1 MAEVEPRILGTE
13 SHIESPGTLPSNMF
27 SKACQLASQFTRP
40 LVVST
45 RTYDGR
51 VEAGVG
57 AYILLNSDGWIIT
70 AGHVFASQIKLNQ
83 DQEAMKG
90 YLGLVSEADSQQLGS
105 KERRRK
111 LMGQKPDGGWL
122 THQSFWWG
130 KDGLGIADITLI
142 PGDLAITRLVGDW
155 ERPTAYPVFKNP
167 TNLLP
172 GTSLC
177 KLGFPLIEIPCS
189 FDEQRNAFGLS
200 FPQNLAFFPLDG
212 ILTRE
217 VLASDPT
224 TGKIERYIET
234 SSPGLK
240 GQSGGPIFDRDGVV
254 WGMQVRTQHH
264 PLGFDTSLAVDA
276 KTKVG
281 SQFLN
286 VGWGVHAQTIHDVLK
301 ERNIAFDQSC

>member
-1 MAEVEPRILGTE
+1 
-13 SHIESPGTLPSNMF
+13 MF
-27 SKACQLASQFTRP
+27 SKAFQLAAQFTRP

-57 AYILLNSDGWIIT
+57 AYIVLNREGWIIT
-70 AGHVFASQIKLNQ
+70 AAHVFASQIKFNQ
-83 DQEAMKG
+83 DLEAMKA
-90 YLGLVSEADSQQLGS
+90 YTDLAAEADSQQLGS

-122 THQSFWWG
+122 THHSFWWG
-130 KDGLGIADITLI
+130 KDGLGIAEVTLI
-142 PGDLAITRLVGDW
+142 PGDLAITRLVGEW
-155 ERPTAYPVFKNP
+155 ERPSAYPVLKDP
-167 TNLLP
+167 TNMLP

-177 KLGFPLIEIPCS
+177 KLGFPLIEVPCT
-189 FDEQRNAFGLS
+189 FDEQKSAFGLS
-200 FPQNLAFFPLDG
+200 FPQSLAFFPLEG
-212 ILTRE
+212 ILTRDI
-217 VLASDPT
+217 LATDPAS
-224 TGKIERYIET
+224 GHVERYIET

-264 PLGFDTSLAVDA
+264 PLGFDTSLAVDG

-281 SQFLN
+281 SQFLS
-286 VGWGVHAQTIHDVLK
+286 VGWGVHAQTIHDALK
-301 ERNIAFDQSC
+301 DRSIAFESSSG